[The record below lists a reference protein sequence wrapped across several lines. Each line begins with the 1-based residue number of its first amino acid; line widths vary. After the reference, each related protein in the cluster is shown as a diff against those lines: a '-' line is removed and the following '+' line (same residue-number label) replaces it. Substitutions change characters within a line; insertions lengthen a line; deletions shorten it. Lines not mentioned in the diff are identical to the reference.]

1 MYTAEQRKQIAAAM
15 TAKMADD
22 DKTPINDI
30 LKSVLSELK
39 INVTPKQ

>member
-15 TAKMADD
+15 TAKLATDE
-22 DKTPINDI
+22 KTPIKDI
-30 LKSVLSELK
+30 LKRVLVELK